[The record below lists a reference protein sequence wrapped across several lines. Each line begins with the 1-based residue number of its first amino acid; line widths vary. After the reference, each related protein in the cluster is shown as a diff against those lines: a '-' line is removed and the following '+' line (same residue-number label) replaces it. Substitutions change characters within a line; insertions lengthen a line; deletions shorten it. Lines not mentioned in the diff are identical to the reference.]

1 LNITFPGNDRIFL
14 LFELD
19 GETKDDTAH
28 EFEID
33 GTVLR
38 RWSRVPKERLNA
50 LSLISS
56 SSIMISAEFAFMD
69 ADVTVIK
76 AVIDD
81 RMGAIKK
88 AENGEYWEVRDEVK
102 LAFPCKPCFYNKK
115 GETMKKFV
123 IERNEKGYAWGY
135 FWLVGKHV
143 GQTYAPPKRMGGM
156 EATQTSLPIPVAA
169 PAPVPTTGGY
179 FTTQTSTTTPPT
191 NFTTQTS
198 PSATAPAAPTPTTA
212 AYFTAQTTTAT
223 PPTNSSA
230 TSAPAAPTPTTAA
243 YFTTQTST
251 TTPPT
256 NFTTQTNP
264 SATSAPAAP
273 PPMPTTFTSQTRNT
287 TTPPVARA
295 PTTTTYFTT
304 TQTNPS
310 ATPAP
315 AAPTA
320 TTTNTTKSNEPN
332 KQQTASKK
340 AHKANSNNQN
350 IPCGIN
356 LNGTGDH
363 TTIKKKLQLKR
374 RVLRAARSYRKPGY
388 RIPAKESTTPDSAPT
403 PVVRPTP
410 GVPPFASIPK
420 NADAKEKPPRT
431 LKKPS
436 PKEQKHKNCMFPD
449 APSYAYPIGPIPSD
463 DEDDR
468 SLYTWESVNTEELEG
483 LGFEVDDYSL

>member
-1 LNITFPGNDRIFL
+1 MVRNDPILDMSTEEGRMLLKSMRDWTTTGFSPWDDKKHGTEAHWRSNKKFMRVPFGSFKLQARKLAEIIRAQAPAHTIPSLKYKATSSLQKKKEQNKSSDNTIMKFSSSIRAPLNITFPGNDRIFL

-115 GETMKKFV
+115 GETMKKFI

-169 PAPVPTTGGY
+169 PAPAPTTGGF
-179 FTTQTSTTTPPT
+179 FTTQTSTTSPPT

-198 PSATAPAAPTPTTA
+198 PSATSTPAAPTPTTA

-273 PPMPTTFTSQTRNT
+273 PTPTTQ
-287 TTPPVARA
+287 
-295 PTTTTYFTT
+295 
-304 TQTNPS
+304 
-310 ATPAP
+310 
-315 AAPTA
+315 
-320 TTTNTTKSNEPN
+320 
-332 KQQTASKK
+332 
-340 AHKANSNNQN
+340 
-350 IPCGIN
+350 GIRP
-356 LNGTGDH
+356 H
-363 TTIKKKLQLKR
+363 LQ
-374 RVLRAARSYRKPGY
+374 
-388 RIPAKESTTPDSAPT
+388 
-403 PVVRPTP
+403 
-410 GVPPFASIPK
+410 
-420 NADAKEKPPRT
+420 
-431 LKKPS
+431 
-436 PKEQKHKNCMFPD
+436 
-449 APSYAYPIGPIPSD
+449 
-463 DEDDR
+463 
-468 SLYTWESVNTEELEG
+468 
-483 LGFEVDDYSL
+483 